1 MLPLTV
7 LHLPKILLAL
17 ILPFTVLTSP
27 LTSPLILILPFVTST
42 DLQSPWIFKVPKTG
56 TSKFSTLPSILIL
69 IIYEKYIG
77 QPSPHGVPPISTIG
91 ALSFL

>member
-1 MLPLTV
+1 M
-7 LHLPKILLAL
+7 
-17 ILPFTVLTSP
+17 LPFTVLTSP

-69 IIYEKYIG
+69 IICWGLFKSISW
-77 QPSPHGVPPISTIG
+77 PSIINYQ
-91 ALSFL
+91 F